1 MKINMREVMAT
12 ASLLIAGAMA
22 GQALPPWQAPVA
34 YELGEEVHVI
44 THTIPE
50 ADVQAHFACK
60 RLIAKEN

>member
-1 MKINMREVMAT
+1 MKTDVKSIMAT

-22 GQALPPWQAPVA
+22 GQALTPWQAPAA

-60 RLIAKEN
+60 RLVAKEN